1 MTDFTEERRGTMNIS
16 VAVVHGMGPF
26 REDFYKDFERRLKK
40 RLAKLNP
47 DVRLTVDGVYWS
59 DIPDRLEDRLWEK
72 ANVEQL
78 RWKQVT
84 PWIPLRSIFIHYL
97 GDAIAYQ
104 PVSGRASG
112 KPDNFIPAGSIYEDI
127 HERFAQTLS
136 RLADKAGGDAP
147 LCVVSHS
154 LGTVIASNYFY
165 DLQHRKMAVKARRVM
180 GTDASR
186 LERGETLTHFYTL
199 GSPIALWTLRHDD
212 FGIPIRVPCPEM
224 SSRGNAIGEWVNFYD
239 KDDIIAYPIKNLSRQ
254 YNAAVTEDLEINC
267 AGFRSWTPF
276 AHGMYF
282 KTKSVLNRIAA
293 SLNRLAAEMESF
305 HQAAAGKE
313 PRAVIS
319 KR

>member
-1 MTDFTEERRGTMNIS
+1 MNIS
-16 VAVVHGMGPF
+16 VVVVHGMGPF
-26 REDFYKDFERRLKK
+26 REDFYQEFERRLKK
-40 RLAKLNP
+40 HFAKLNP
-47 DVRLTVDGVYWS
+47 NVRLIVDGVYWS
-59 DIPDRLEDRLWEK
+59 DIPDHLEDRLWEK

-104 PVSGRASG
+104 PVSGRISENPSG
-112 KPDNFIPAGSIYEDI
+112 SIPRGSIYEDI
-127 HERFAQTLS
+127 HERFALTLS

-186 LERGETLTHFYTL
+186 IELGETLTHFYTL
-199 GSPIALWTLRHDD
+199 GSPIALWTLRYDD
-212 FGIPIRVPCPEM
+212 FGIPIRVPCLEM
-224 SSRGNAIGEWVNFYD
+224 SKGEAVLGEWVNFYD
-239 KDDIIAYPIKNLSRQ
+239 KDDIIAYPIKNLSQQ
-254 YNAAVTEDLEINC
+254 YNTAVTEDVEVSC

-282 KTKSVLNRIAA
+282 KTGAVLNRIAA
-293 SLNRLAAEMESF
+293 SLNRLTAQMEPF
-305 HQAAAGKE
+305 HQAAAGTE
-313 PRAVIS
+313 PRATIS

>member
-1 MTDFTEERRGTMNIS
+1 MNIS

-26 REDFYKDFERRLKK
+26 REDFYQEFERRLKK
-40 RLAKLNP
+40 RFAKLNP
-47 DVRLTVDGVYWS
+47 NVRLMVDGVYWS
-59 DIPDRLEDRLWEK
+59 DIPDRLEDRLWKK

-78 RWKQVT
+78 RWKRVT

-104 PVSGRASG
+104 PISGRKVESLASS
-112 KPDNFIPAGSIYEDI
+112 IPTGSIYEDI

-180 GTDASR
+180 GAEGSR

-199 GSPIALWTLRHDD
+199 GSPIALWTLRYDN
-212 FGIPIRVPCPEM
+212 FGIPIRVPCSEM
-224 SSRGNAIGEWVNFYD
+224 SESGAVLGEWVNFYD
-239 KDDIIAYPIKNLSRQ
+239 KDDIIAYPIKNLSQQ
-254 YNAAVTEDLEINC
+254 YKAAVTEDMEVSC

-282 KTKSVLNRIAA
+282 KTRAVLNRIAA
-293 SLNRLAAEMESF
+293 SLNRMTARMEPF

-313 PRAVIS
+313 PRTMIS